1 MNEDS
6 KNRTKIIKARV
17 TEDEEIL
24 VKTKAKIY
32 GYKNLS
38 KYLIDAAIYEKITH
52 IDLDNQMKI
61 YNAYAKNTKELNKIL
76 KEIRIMCK
84 YATQLNS
91 IDVSNIKSIM
101 FTIINNQKEML
112 KLIDEKLDL
121 QVWQSINRNKE
132 KQEE

>member
-76 KEIRIMCK
+76 KEIRTMCK

-121 QVWQSINRNKE
+121 QVWQSINRIKE

>member
-61 YNAYAKNTKELNKIL
+61 YNAYAKNTKELNKII
-76 KEIRIMCK
+76 KEIRTTCK

>member
-76 KEIRIMCK
+76 KEIRTMCK

>member
-61 YNAYAKNTKELNKIL
+61 YNAYAKNTKELNKII
-76 KEIRIMCK
+76 KEIRTMCK

>member
-1 MNEDS
+1 MNEES
-6 KNRTKIIKARV
+6 RNRTKIIKARV

-52 IDLDNQMKI
+52 IDLDNQMII
-61 YNAYAKNTKELNKIL
+61 YNAYAKNTKELRKIT
-76 KEIRIMCK
+76 KEIRNICK
-84 YATQLNS
+84 YATQLNN
-91 IDVSNIKSIM
+91 IDISNIKSIM

>member
-61 YNAYAKNTKELNKIL
+61 YNAYAKNTKELNKII
-76 KEIRIMCK
+76 KEIRTMCK

-91 IDVSNIKSIM
+91 IDVANIKSIM

>member
-6 KNRTKIIKARV
+6 KNKTKIIKARV

-61 YNAYAKNTKELNKIL
+61 YNAYAKNTKELNKII
-76 KEIRIMCK
+76 KEIRTMCK

>member
-52 IDLDNQMKI
+52 IDLDNQMTI
-61 YNAYAKNTKELNKIL
+61 YNAYAKNTKELKKIT
-76 KEIRIMCK
+76 KEIRNMCK
-84 YATQLNS
+84 YATQLDS